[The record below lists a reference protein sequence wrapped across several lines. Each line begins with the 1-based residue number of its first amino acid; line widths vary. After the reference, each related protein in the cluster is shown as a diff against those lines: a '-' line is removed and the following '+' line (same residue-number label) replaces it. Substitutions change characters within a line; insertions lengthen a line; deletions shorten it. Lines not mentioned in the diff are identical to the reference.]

1 MNPLL
6 LALLLSQT
14 PNMDLPLVTPGSSLT
29 ATQNSFNQAMATI
42 DGHNHSPGE
51 GVLVPVGGLTIQ
63 TALPFNGYPALQMGY
78 LGLVDAGAG
87 PSVTLTLWNDG
98 TNFWVEDGNGNKIQ
112 LTCSGGVCV
121 TIGDGGSYSFTTITV
136 TTSATVSG
144 MQLASNCLKGPN
156 GASYCFDNGPGD
168 LVMTGV
174 DGGVVYINGTTG
186 SPIALIVNEGIEGT
200 QFVSENPSGTNALS
214 MNAGAYV
221 GYDLL
226 DNGSTSEQ
234 GQNLQTTTP
243 DGGVFEVLTNA
254 GVNAFQVKY
263 DGGTILNVSKFGGLA
278 TGNASNEDGIFLSPG
293 TSGSGL
299 TAIEAVG
306 VDPDIGIFISP
317 RGDGGVI
324 LQGHIDTANSQGT
337 TTVQWENPAC
347 LGDAG
352 VALLANSNDTAGVIQ
367 ITMNTTSSSCAIG
380 TSLVGVN
387 FANASFGTNTYSV
400 QLTPACSSTGL
411 SPALP
416 PLGWYSASADQFLV
430 QNQTAW
436 TGETGSI
443 TYCIAYHVDGLGVGA
458 H

>member
-1 MNPLL
+1 MNPLI

-14 PNMDLPLVTPGSSLT
+14 PNMSLPLVTPGVTTPVQL
-29 ATQNSFNQAMATI
+29 QNDFNQAMNTI
-42 DGHNHSPGE
+42 DAHNHSPGE
-51 GVLVPVGGLTIQ
+51 GALIPPGGLNINV
-63 TALPFNGYPALQMGY
+63 ALPFQGNPATGVDY
-78 LGLVDAGAG
+78 LGLIDAGAG

-112 LTCSGGVCV
+112 LTKNGGINVV
-121 TIGDGGSYSFTTITV
+121 VGDGGSYAFTSITANSAVIDGWTI
-136 TTSATVSG
+136 ANG
-144 MQLASNCLKGPN
+144 CLTGAN
-156 GASYCFDNGPGD
+156 GASYCFDSAGG

-186 SPIALIVNEGIEGT
+186 YPIALIVNDGIEGT

-278 TGNASNEDGIFLSPG
+278 TGNASNGDGIFLSPG

-299 TAIEAVG
+299 TAINAVG
-306 VDPDIGIFISP
+306 VDPDIGIFIAP
-317 RGDGGVI
+317 KGDGGVI

-387 FANASFGTNTYSV
+387 FANAWFGTNTYSV
-400 QLTPACSSTGL
+400 QLTPACNSTGI

-416 PLGWYSASADQFLV
+416 PLGWYAASADQFLV